1 MKFRH
6 YIGLLLI
13 AALIAVNFTAPMRAL
28 RALPDVLWLE
38 ENSAQSSLSGINGIL
53 SVNRSGALRAS
64 ASDDETLGTGGSMQP
79 GTLDIM
85 LFDMIKLKS
94 VTVFGTD
101 EMWVVPG
108 GHSIGVTLYTQGV
121 LIVGMS
127 EITSADGSSVSPGA
141 QAGLQS
147 GDYILSIDGTA
158 VQDADQIAALCDSE
172 AAVLVKYS
180 RNGIIGDTMLQP
192 VLDSRDN
199 HYRLGLWIR
208 NSTMGIGTLSFF
220 DERSGWY
227 AALGHAIMDIDTNT
241 LLSVREGQTFSSR
254 VEDVIKGE
262 KGSPGELKGSFGA
275 GNQIYGN
282 ILKNTDFGIYGAAKT
297 QIVNPLYP
305 NAVPVAYPQE
315 ALMGPAQLLTTLD
328 DSGIR
333 AFDCE
338 IIRINPQSAPAAKGM
353 VIKVTDPEL
362 LARTGGIVQ
371 GMSGSPLIQNG
382 KLIGV
387 VTHVF
392 INDPTKGYC
401 IYALWMLNQVG

>member
-13 AALIAVNFTAPMRAL
+13 AALVAINFTAPMRAL
-28 RALPDVLWLE
+28 RALPDMLWLE
-38 ENSAQSSLSGINGIL
+38 EHTPQSLSDISGIL
-53 SVNRSGALRAS
+53 SVSQDGALRAS
-64 ASDDETLGTGGSMQP
+64 ASDDQTLGTQGMLQP

-85 LFDMIKLKS
+85 LFDLIKLKT
-94 VTVFGTD
+94 VTVLGTD
-101 EMWVVPG
+101 ELWVVPG

-121 LIVGMS
+121 LVVGMS
-127 EITSADGSSVSPGA
+127 EITAADGSSVSPGA
-141 QAGLQS
+141 QGGLQS
-147 GDYILSIDGTA
+147 GDYILSIDGVP
-158 VQDADQIAALCDSE
+158 VQDADQIGALCDSE
-172 AAVLVKYS
+172 TSVLVKYS
-180 RNGIIGDTMLQP
+180 RNGIIGDTLLQP
-192 VLDSRDN
+192 ALDSRDN
-199 HYRLGLWIR
+199 RYRLGLWIR

-254 VEDVIKGE
+254 VEDVVRGE
-262 KGSPGELKGSFGA
+262 KGSPGELKGSFGT
-275 GNQIYGN
+275 GNQIYGS
-282 ILKNTDFGIYGAAKT
+282 ILKNTRFGIYGAAKT

-305 NAVPVAYPQE
+305 NAIPVAYPQE
-315 ALMGPAQLLTTLD
+315 ARMGPAQLLTTLD
-328 DSGIR
+328 DTGIR

-338 IIRINPQSAPAAKGM
+338 IIRINSQSEPAAKGM
-353 VIKVTDPEL
+353 VIKVTDAAL

-401 IYALWMLNQVG
+401 IYALWMLHQVG